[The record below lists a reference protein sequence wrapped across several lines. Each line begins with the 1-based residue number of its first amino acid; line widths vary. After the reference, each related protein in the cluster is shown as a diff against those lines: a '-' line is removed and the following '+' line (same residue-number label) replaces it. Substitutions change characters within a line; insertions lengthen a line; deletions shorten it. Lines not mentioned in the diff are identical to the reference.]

1 MYQLRRVL
9 IYTFVMLHYRMT
21 WVRSFNPFKI
31 EISVK
36 DLQNILRVNLDMT
49 LKCFDMS
56 VQLLAIKESHMSKD
70 EMIKDKK
77 HYMDM
82 RFWVSLF
89 PINNVVIY
97 FIYTYNPHVDMYI
110 YLSREWLVLVNFQST
125 IRILQ
130 QKS

>member
-1 MYQLRRVL
+1 MYQLHKVL
-9 IYTFVMLHYRMT
+9 IYTFVMFHYRMT

-36 DLQNILRVNLDMT
+36 DLQNVLRVNLDMT
-49 LKCFDMS
+49 LKCFDMA
-56 VQLLAIKESHMSKD
+56 VRLLTIKESHMSKD

>member
-1 MYQLRRVL
+1 
-9 IYTFVMLHYRMT
+9 MLHYMMT

-36 DLQNILRVNLDMT
+36 DLQNVLRVNLDMT
-49 LKCFDMS
+49 LKCFDMA
-56 VQLLAIKESHMSKD
+56 VRLLAINESHMLKD

-82 RFWVSLF
+82 HFWVSLF
-89 PINNVVIY
+89 LINNVVIY
-97 FIYTYNPHVDMYI
+97 CIYTYNPHVNMYI

-125 IRILQ
+125 IRILH
-130 QKS
+130 